1 VKQTTALYRKWL
13 AFAIV
18 GLLLT
23 GFGLSLLGEAII
35 SKMKNESFF
44 LLGSAGLAAFSAG
57 LSFFGQAIIFRYRL
71 LKARG
76 REDFARKSAPQR
88 LGRRRQSVPRR
99 GRQPQRRIQIAIRR
113 VGLSLEPCKVL

>member
-1 VKQTTALYRKWL
+1 MKQTTALHRKWL

-35 SKMKNESFF
+35 AKMKNESFF
-44 LLGSAGLAAFSAG
+44 LMGSAALAAFSAG
-57 LSFFGQAIIFRYRL
+57 LSFFGQAVIFRYRL

-76 REDFARKSAPQR
+76 REDFARKSAPHR
-88 LGRRRQSVPRR
+88 NRNRNRKRPSGGGGNQSQGEGGNRSGGFKSR
-99 GRQPQRRIQIAIRR
+99 F
-113 VGLSLEPCKVL
+113 EE

>member
-1 VKQTTALYRKWL
+1 MKQTTALYRKWL

-35 SKMKNESFF
+35 AKMKNESFF
-44 LLGSAGLAAFSAG
+44 LMGSAALAAFSAG
-57 LSFFGQAIIFRYRL
+57 LSFFGQAVIFRYRL

-88 LGRRRQSVPRR
+88 NRNRKRPSGGGGNQSQGEGGNRSGGFKSR
-99 GRQPQRRIQIAIRR
+99 F
-113 VGLSLEPCKVL
+113 EE

>member
-44 LLGSAGLAAFSAG
+44 LMGSAGLAAFSAG

-71 LKARG
+71 LKAKG

-88 LGRRRQSVPRR
+88 NRNRNRKRPSGGGGNQSQGEGGNRSGGFKSR
-99 GRQPQRRIQIAIRR
+99 F
-113 VGLSLEPCKVL
+113 EE

>member
-1 VKQTTALYRKWL
+1 MKQTTALYRKWL

-44 LLGSAGLAAFSAG
+44 LIGSAGLAAFSAG
-57 LSFFGQAIIFRYRL
+57 LSIFGQAIIFRYRL
-71 LKARG
+71 LKAKG

-88 LGRRRQSVPRR
+88 NRNRNRKRPSGGGSNQSQGEGGNRSGGFKSR
-99 GRQPQRRIQIAIRR
+99 F
-113 VGLSLEPCKVL
+113 EE